1 VAVYCAS
8 RLGTEAAYAAAATQV
23 GELLGRRHA
32 DLVFGGARS
41 GMMGL
46 LADAAI
52 AGGCHV
58 LGVMPDVLAE
68 LEIAHDGLSE
78 LRVVA
83 DLTVRKR
90 EMYDAADAFLALP
103 GGIGTMEELMEV
115 LSWASLGLHDRP
127 VGLLNVGGYYDH
139 LLAFLDHAVAHGLMK
154 ERVRGDL
161 LDDDDPDRL
170 LDRLLGVPPE
180 HPPAPDTPAAV

>member
-1 VAVYCAS
+1 MYCAS
-8 RLGTEAAYAAAATQV
+8 RTGTDPAYASAATQV
-23 GELLGRRHA
+23 GDALGRRRA

-41 GMMGL
+41 GLMGL

-68 LEIAHDGLSE
+68 LEIAHDGVSE

-90 EMYDAADAFLALP
+90 EMYDAADVFLALP

-115 LSWASLGLHDRP
+115 LSWSSLGLHDRP
-127 VGLLNVGGYYDH
+127 IGLLNVGGYYDH
-139 LLAFLDHAVAHGLMK
+139 LLAFLDESVRRGLTK
-154 ERVRGDL
+154 ERVRLSL

-170 LDRLLGVPPE
+170 LQRLLGARPEDPPS
-180 HPPAPDTPAAV
+180 PGTATQV